1 MSEKPK
7 VYQGVRVKTTVKEL
21 LQRRR
26 AELAAVKTLT
36 LEFVP
41 QNEFVSTLPGK
52 FTSLSI
58 MSSSSLFLNVCVVSL
73 FSICLSLSVRF
84 ALETSE
90 CTQKTCPRSLIFI
103 AHYYDS
109 FTGDSSG
116 GAQQSLQSRAFPD
129 PTGTVPLDNVFQNQQ
144 LLNVL
149 LPEDSFGSSPL
160 PPPLQVWPYGHQ
172 SPVDYYSHVMDPSSP
187 SESLNQPSPVDYNGY
202 SPQPSSPPSSSS
214 SCYNSPSRMESG
226 YGFAP
231 EHYYCQNCSRQPCY
245 CLPHWSV
252 GPGECLPALE
262 YGAYGHT
269 DCEYTSDL
277 QDSFFRRDLINS
289 EMCYL

>member
-21 LQRRR
+21 LQQRR

-36 LEFVP
+36 PEFV
-41 QNEFVSTLPGK
+41 QQDEFVSTLP
-52 FTSLSI
+52 
-58 MSSSSLFLNVCVVSL
+58 
-73 FSICLSLSVRF
+73 
-84 ALETSE
+84 
-90 CTQKTCPRSLIFI
+90 

-116 GAQQSLQSRAFPD
+116 GAQQSLQSNAFQD

-149 LPEDSFGSSPL
+149 RPEDSFGSSPL
-160 PPPLQVWPYGHQ
+160 PTPLQAWPYGHQ
-172 SPVDYYSHVMDPSSP
+172 SSVDYYSHVMDSSSP

-202 SPQPSSPPSSSS
+202 SPQPSSSSSSSSSS

-231 EHYYCQNCSRQPCY
+231 DHYYCQNCSRQPCY
-245 CLPHWSV
+245 CLPQWSV
-252 GPGECLPALE
+252 GPSECLPALD

-269 DCEYTSDL
+269 DCEYPSAL
-277 QDSFFRRDLINS
+277 QDSFCRRDLINS